1 MTVELTYRGVSYTK
15 KVAKKASGVEKASK

>member
-15 KVAKKASGVEKASK
+15 KFKKSTGVETASK